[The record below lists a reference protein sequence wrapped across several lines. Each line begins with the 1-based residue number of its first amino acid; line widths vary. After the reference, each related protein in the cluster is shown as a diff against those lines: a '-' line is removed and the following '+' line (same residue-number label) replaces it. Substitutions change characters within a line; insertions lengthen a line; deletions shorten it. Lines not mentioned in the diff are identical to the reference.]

1 MVSSLAV
8 ALKVAL
14 ILFLNGPTMVTTTR
28 MKLALNALTSTNSIK
43 IQQHQAQLQ
52 SWPAATLCSCLQSSN
67 TKPSC
72 NPDQLQHYDAA
83 FNPAAPSP
91 AAKLPCYTQP
101 SSTKSSCNITSLPSI
116 QQYLLQQS
124 TISCCLIYKGLQANS
139 LLLHALAIQAHAFGG
154 LNVDDCFFD
163 SSGITSLA
171 THAIPI
177 YYWFFG

>member
-1 MVSSLAV
+1 MHWLQQTQSKSSSTKPSCNPYQLQHYVPAFNI
-8 ALKVAL
+8 ATLSPAA
-14 ILFLNGPTMVTTTR
+14 I
-28 MKLALNALTSTNSIK
+28 LTSCNIMMLPS
-43 IQQHQAQLQ
+43 IQQYQAQLQ
-52 SWPAATLCSCLQSSN
+52 SW
-67 TKPSC
+67 
-72 NPDQLQHYDAA
+72 
-83 FNPAAPSP
+83 P

-154 LNVDDCFFD
+154 LNVEDCFFD

-171 THAIPI
+171 THATPI